1 MQCSALVA
9 DMQVTLILSL
19 AQPPPT
25 ESVPPPA
32 ALGPEAL
39 AQGMA
44 AGMQGMQGLPGMP
57 PGMQLPLGMYLGQP
71 DSAGL
76 PMGAGAHAMAMEGHV
91 LEGVPQMGG
100 HPMHGLHM
108 HAGMP
113 APMEGDVGAQ
123 HMGAPQPHGLAQEGV
138 PPGDLAAM
146 AEAAPA
152 SAPAQTA

>member
-1 MQCSALVA
+1 
-9 DMQVTLILSL
+9 MQVALILTL

-44 AGMQGMQGLPGMP
+44 QGLQGLPGMP

-71 DSAGL
+71 DGAGL
-76 PMGAGAHAMAMEGHV
+76 PLGARLMDAGAHAMAHAAMEGHV

-113 APMEGDVGAQ
+113 APMEGDVGGQ
-123 HMGAPQPHGLAQEGV
+123 HMGAPQQHGLAQEGA
-138 PPGDLAAM
+138 PAGDPAAL
-146 AEAAPA
+146 AEASPA